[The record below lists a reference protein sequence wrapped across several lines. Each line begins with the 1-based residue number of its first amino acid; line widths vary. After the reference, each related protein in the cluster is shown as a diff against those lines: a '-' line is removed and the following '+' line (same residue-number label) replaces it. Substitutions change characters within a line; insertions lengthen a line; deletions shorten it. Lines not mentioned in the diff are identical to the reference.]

1 MNYADEEIEEYTK
14 ILNYFKNNNKVIE
27 EYTKMIKTLNNEVT
41 YTKILN
47 YFKNKV
53 KCVNCQKK
61 EFIKIKGYY
70 WCTNCGYGLG
80 HYIGDFDKRDY
91 DRTIYRKKSIK
102 ENVIMKIK

>member
-14 ILNYFKNNNKVIE
+14 ILNYFQNNNKVIE

-61 EFIKIKGYY
+61 NLLK
-70 WCTNCGYGLG
+70 
-80 HYIGDFDKRDY
+80 
-91 DRTIYRKKSIK
+91 
-102 ENVIMKIK
+102 